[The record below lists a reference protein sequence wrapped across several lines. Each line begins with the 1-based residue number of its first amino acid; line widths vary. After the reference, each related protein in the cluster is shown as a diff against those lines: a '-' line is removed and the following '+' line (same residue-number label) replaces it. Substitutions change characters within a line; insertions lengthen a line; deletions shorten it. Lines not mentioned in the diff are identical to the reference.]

1 MLGHCLA
8 AAAELSPDRL
18 IVVVG
23 HNGEQVAAHARQ
35 QVPGAVIVEQD
46 HLGGTGHAVRVVLET
61 VGTIKGTVV
70 VTYAD
75 TPLLRGATLA
85 RLCAERVAA
94 DAAAAVLTA
103 RAPDPTGYGRIV
115 RDEHGAFAAIV
126 EHADATPEQRA
137 IDEINS
143 GMYAFDGDLLA
154 DAVKR
159 VRTDNAQGEEYLTD
173 AVSVLRADG
182 YPVATVSCDDF
193 EEVQGVN
200 DLAQLAHA
208 RQVLNGRLLDVDD
221 ARRGADRRSR
231 EHLGR
236 RRRRPGRRRLRSGRA
251 PSWRAAR
258 QSRPGATRRARLP
271 AAGHRGRRRA
281 PPSSSPSARPR
292 SIGAGAVVGPFAHLS
307 ERAGQVTGGNGHSR
321 QEDDAL
327 LRPGVPRARRRRS
340 PTCLG
345 HRADPDDP
353 VRLRQRRDL
362 RALPRVGPGLRR
374 VRAAEPHRADQPVDH
389 GAADHGRRAE
399 ARVGKADHG
408 GGAVL
413 RVRPAGQEEPRP
425 RADLGPADGRPVPRP
440 RARTG

>member
-1 MLGHCLA
+1 MSAAGPAAVIVLAAGEGTRMKSPIPKTLHRVCGQTMLGHCLA
-8 AAAELSPDRL
+8 AAAELTPDRL

-23 HNGEQVAAHARQ
+23 HNGEQVAEHARQ

-75 TPLLRGATLA
+75 TPLLQGATLA
-85 RLCAERVAA
+85 RLCAQRMSA

-103 RAPDPTGYGRIV
+103 RAPDPAGYGRIV

-173 AVSVLRADG
+173 AVSVLRSDG

-200 DLAQLAHA
+200 DLAQLARA
-208 RQVLNGRLLDVDD
+208 GQVLNARLLGSMMRAGVRIADPASTWVDVGVDL
-221 ARRGADRRSR
+221 AAGAWI
-231 EHLGR
+231 G
-236 RRRRPGRRRLRSGRA
+236 PGTQLEGSTTV
-251 PSWRAAR
+251 AA
-258 QSRPGATRRARLP
+258 GATVGPGCLLRDTAVGQG
-271 AAGHRGRRRA
+271 ATVIQSVCE
-281 PPSSSPSARPR
+281 SSV
-292 SIGAGAVVGPFAHLS
+292 IGDGAHVGPFAHLVK
-307 ERAGQVTGGNGHSR
+307 EQVT
-321 QEDDAL
+321 
-327 LRPGVPRARRRRS
+327 
-340 PTCLG
+340 
-345 HRADPDDP
+345 
-353 VRLRQRRDL
+353 
-362 RALPRVGPGLRR
+362 
-374 VRAAEPHRADQPVDH
+374 
-389 GAADHGRRAE
+389 
-399 ARVGKADHG
+399 
-408 GGAVL
+408 
-413 RVRPAGQEEPRP
+413 
-425 RADLGPADGRPVPRP
+425 
-440 RARTG
+440 